1 MKFLKILTE
10 SRVDDFKTKYATKF
24 SPEQLNKIVD
34 NIPQKFLD
42 WVGKKFDSINFND
55 GLNDLSTKLREF
67 EKISSN
73 LPKTDINSYQSI
85 RELSDALSAYANKPR
100 RDYKEVEGGKVV
112 YDDGKYFVVN
122 PQTHQSSCHYG
133 RGTKWC
139 TVADSDYQF
148 NQYNKE
154 GKLFYI
160 LDRTLETTDPFYK
173 VALLRKFDGNNTFW
187 DAKDDTTMILP
198 AQMGS
203 NSYEKMMSAIENYM
217 SSEYAEQIKI
227 FTDKELARKERDR
240 QESLR
245 IARIL
250 NDRREEAKD
259 RRTENEWQLGPD
271 CPEDGLKAH
280 ALLEWLVDQGDV
292 DARTPEQTARLMM
305 LEDLLPQLQ
314 EQEIELENEGE
325 DISEISDRI
334 YEVETEILELSDK
347 IDVYNI
353 IPTGDYYDMDEFEVI
368 DAGLDDRRYA
378 VGDEDEVKSSCE
390 EKVDQLID
398 DIGYEGFSRGFAQ
411 SFIDAQQVA
420 DYAED
425 YWGDDVHNNP
435 EVYLDESDRQL
446 SESQEREI
454 SVLKYRISKTQKE
467 IENLESIL
475 DVEENDWSI
484 NDKIEELE
492 DLIKE
497 FEGEIEEIENDP
509 DGDFPDDL
517 IQEKIEDLVEDA
529 RRDPEFFINEFG
541 LDWEN
546 FIDKDEFIQG
556 VIDADGYGH
565 TLNGYDGSADEI
577 KVQDTWYYVMRID

>member
-42 WVGKKFDSINFND
+42 WVGKKFDSINFNN

-85 RELSDALSAYANKPR
+85 QELANALFDYANKPR

-133 RGTKWC
+133 KGTKWC
-139 TVADSDYQF
+139 TAASSDYEF
-148 NQYNKE
+148 NKYNKE

-173 VALLRKFDGNNTFW
+173 VALLKKFDGNNTFW
-187 DAKDDTTMILP
+187 DAKDDSTMILP
-198 AQMGS
+198 TQMGT
-203 NSYEKMMSAIENYM
+203 NAYQQMMGAIEKYM
-217 SSEYAEQIKI
+217 SEEYSEQIKI

-245 IARIL
+245 LARIL
-250 NDRREEAKD
+250 SDRREESSD

-271 CPEDGLKAH
+271 CPEEGLKAH

-292 DARTPEQTARLMM
+292 EARTPEQTARLMM
-305 LEDLLPQLQ
+305 LEELLPQLQ

-325 DISEISDRI
+325 DTSEISDRI
-334 YEVETEILELSDK
+334 YEVENEILDLSDK

-390 EKVDQLID
+390 EKVEQLID

-425 YWGDDVHNNP
+425 YWGEDVYNNP

-497 FEGEIEEIENDP
+497 FEGEIEDIENDP

-517 IQEKIEDLVEDA
+517 LQEKIDDLVEDA
-529 RRDPEFFINEFG
+529 RRDPEYFINEFG

-577 KVQDTWYYVMRID
+577 KVQETWYYVMRID